1 MCRLYGFHATEPT
14 KVECT
19 LVHAQNALMAQSR
32 SDLESVSHSHGWGV
46 ATYPA
51 SDGAPQLERQA
62 WAAHHGEHFQ
72 RAAARAYAETAI
84 AHVRRATVG
93 VAALENTHPF
103 VHGRWVFAHNGT
115 VPRFDRVRE
124 RLLGEIAPAH
134 RALIK
139 GQTDSEH
146 MFRYALTLLEAGEV
160 AGPRDAV
167 ARVVKDIVAMTRE
180 IAPDDPIG
188 LKQTETFWRERV
200 WAAPWSMSPV
210 TASMIARFVAFR
222 TSTMTPGRNTV
233 RWSSPPNPS
242 PTSNGMRRRRARFG
256 GSIRTNRGWRSQHSN
271 SNGRPAC
278 AGPPRPRLSTPRT
291 RSPASRPAVRC
302 EWFHPARR
310 RLSRP
315 A

>member
-32 SDLESVSHSHGWGV
+32 SDLENVSHSHGWGV
-46 ATYPA
+46 ATYPE
-51 SDGAPQLERQA
+51 SEEAPELERQA

-72 RAAARAYAETAI
+72 RAAARAYAETVI

-103 VHGRWVFAHNGT
+103 MHGRWVFAHNGT
-115 VPRFDRVRE
+115 VPRFDAVRE

-146 MFRYALTLLEAGEV
+146 LFRYALTLLEAGEA

-167 ARVVKDIVAMTRE
+167 SRVVKDVVAMIRE
-180 IAPDDPIG
+180 VAPGDPIG
-188 LKQTETFWRERV
+188 LNLMLTDGDRLAGTRLGRTLVYVARDGVYDCEICGFPHIHHDPRTQYRAVVVASEPITSEPWREVPEGSLWRV
-200 WAAPWSMSPV
+200 NLDE
-210 TASMIARFVAFR
+210 
-222 TSTMTPGRNTV
+222 PGLEITDL
-233 RWSSPPNPS
+233 P
-242 PTSNGMRRRRARFG
+242 F
-256 GSIRTNRGWRSQHSN
+256 
-271 SNGRPAC
+271 
-278 AGPPRPRLSTPRT
+278 
-291 RSPASRPAVRC
+291 
-302 EWFHPARR
+302 
-310 RLSRP
+310 
-315 A
+315 

>member
-46 ATYPA
+46 ATYPE
-51 SDGAPQLERQA
+51 SDGAPRLERQA

-72 RAAARAYAETAI
+72 RAAARAYAETVI

-103 VHGRWVFAHNGT
+103 VHERWVFAHNGT
-115 VPRFDRVRE
+115 VPRFDQVRE

-146 MFRYALTLLEAGEV
+146 LFRYALTLLEAGQV

-167 ARVVKDIVAMTRE
+167 ARVVKDVVAMTRE
-180 IAPDDPIG
+180 VAPDDPIG
-188 LKQTETFWRERV
+188 LNLMLTDGDSLAGTRLGRTLV
-200 WAAPWSMSPV
+200 YV
-210 TASMIARFVAFR
+210 ARDGVYDCEICGF
-222 TSTMTPGRNTV
+222 PH
-233 RWSSPPNPS
+233 
-242 PTSNGMRRRRARFG
+242 
-256 GSIRTNRGWRSQHSN
+256 IHHD
-271 SNGRPAC
+271 
-278 AGPPRPRLSTPRT
+278 PRT
-291 RSPASRPAVRC
+291 EYRAVVVASEPITSEQWNEAPEGSLWRVNLDLPGL
-302 EWFHPARR
+302 EITELP
-310 RLSRP
+310 L
-315 A
+315 